1 MVEGKVWDG
10 YEVLG
15 WVRKAWDLS
24 GGLRA
29 GVKGYGIVWMER
41 MSMEGLI
48 WVSRALVRCGGPE
61 MGARGFR
68 CVWRAWNGY

>member
-1 MVEGKVWDG
+1 MVVGTVWD
-10 YEVLG
+10 LG
-15 WVRKAWDLS
+15 
-24 GGLRA
+24 GGLRV